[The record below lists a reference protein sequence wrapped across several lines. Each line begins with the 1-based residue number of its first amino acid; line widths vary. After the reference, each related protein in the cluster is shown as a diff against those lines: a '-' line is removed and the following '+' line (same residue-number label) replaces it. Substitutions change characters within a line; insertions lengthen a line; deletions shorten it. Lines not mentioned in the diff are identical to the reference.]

1 MPLPYRKSLCG
12 FGSAGIS
19 LDVPRVILV
28 DPETFANWLRS
39 HGRLGAQD
47 KVTRLI
53 ND

>member
-1 MPLPYRKSLCG
+1 MPLPYRKSPCG

-28 DPETFANWLRS
+28 DPGTFANWLRS
-39 HGRLGAQD
+39 HGRLGGQD